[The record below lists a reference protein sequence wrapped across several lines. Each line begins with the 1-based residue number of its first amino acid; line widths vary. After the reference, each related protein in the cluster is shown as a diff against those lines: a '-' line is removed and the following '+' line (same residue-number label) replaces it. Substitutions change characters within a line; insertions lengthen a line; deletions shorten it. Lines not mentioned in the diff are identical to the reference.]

1 MTLNITA
8 KVIAKSRNQVTGDII
23 TTFELQYPRIIHAE
37 LLTHRLFSRNTA
49 SSRAVPVNKMLTRIL
64 KNPFIPEYFGKNKSG
79 MQASE
84 EVPEYSKEIATRV
97 WRDALT
103 NALETSQDLT
113 DLKVHKQL
121 ANRVTEPFQY
131 IQCVVTAT
139 AFKNWYRLRNHEAA
153 QPEIQLLAKAMYEAD
168 CGAKID
174 DLIPGEWHLPYIDTE
189 DDRELALPLNDAILV
204 SVARCARV
212 SYFLRE
218 GGKSNIE
225 KDLKLA
231 QRLAVESHMSPF
243 EHVACAT
250 PVKCMIGNF
259 HSFMQL
265 RKFFY
270 TESNGDI
277 SGDYKI
283 YNPREARLMMGE
295 HYDISDIGKKVYG

>member
-1 MTLNITA
+1 MTLNIKA
-8 KVIAKSRNQVTGDII
+8 KVIAKSLNEVTGDVL
-23 TTFELQYPRIIHAE
+23 TTFELQYPRIVHAE

-49 SSRAVPVNKMLTRIL
+49 SSRAVPVSKMVNRIL
-64 KNPFIPEYFGKNKSG
+64 MNPFIPEYFGKNKSG

-84 EVPEYSKEIATRV
+84 EVGEANKEIARVV
-97 WRDALT
+97 WREALT
-103 NALETSQDLT
+103 NALESSQDLL
-113 DLKVHKQL
+113 DLKIHKQL
-121 ANRVTEPFQY
+121 ANRITEPFQY

-139 AFKNWYRLRNHEAA
+139 GFKNWYRLRNHEAA
-153 QPEIQLLAKAMYEAD
+153 QPEIQELARAMYEAD
-168 CGAKID
+168 QSTPAVG
-174 DLIPGEWHLPYIDTE
+174 LIPGEWHLPYIDTE
-189 DDRELALPLNDAILV
+189 DDRELSLPLNDAILV

-225 KDLKLA
+225 KDLQLA

-277 SGDYKI
+277 SDDYKI
-283 YNPREARLMMGE
+283 YNPREARLLMEE